1 MKSSKILWRYEEG
14 NTVYFNSRR
23 ILEGEC
29 GPLDENSEAGSGDGS
44 IITAGTN
51 GDENEE
57 R

>member
-1 MKSSKILWRYEEG
+1 MKKEI
-14 NTVYFNSRR
+14 YFNSKR

-29 GPLDENSEAGSGDGS
+29 GLWDENSEAGDGDGS
-44 IITAGTN
+44 IMTAGTN

>member
-44 IITAGTN
+44 IITAGTH